1 MLSALFFMNRKGE
14 ILISRVYRDD
24 VNRVVASAFKNYILD
39 TKEIRTPVKTMSGA
53 TFCHIMEGEL
63 FVVAIARHNVNAAL
77 AFELLHRVVETF
89 KSYFQVVNEESIR
102 KNFVLIYEL
111 LDEIVDFG
119 HPQLSSSEIL
129 QQIITQGKARYD
141 FSKNKSGLKV
151 TKQVTGAVPWR
162 SADVKHKKNQVFID
176 VIETVNVL
184 ISSSGTILNADTSG
198 RLQIKSE
205 LSGMPT
211 CIIGLNDKAYA
222 LASEARRNGGRGGGS
237 SKSSGIAI
245 DAFTFHQCVSLDKF
259 DAEHKISFIPPDGTF
274 DMMKYRASEK
284 ISLPFRVH
292 HNIQESADHITVH
305 LTVKSTY
312 THETFANNFKV
323 KVPVPTN
330 TAVCKVRVGMG
341 RAKYLPE
348 SNCILWKVWRFPG
361 QAESTLAADIALIHI
376 TSSRQQ
382 VWDRPP
388 ISFDFEVP
396 MFTSSGLII
405 KYMKVVEKSHYQA
418 VKWVRYI
425 TRAGS
430 YQYRI

>member
-1 MLSALFFMNRKGE
+1 MFLK
-14 ILISRVYRDD
+14 
-24 VNRVVASAFKNYILD
+24 
-39 TKEIRTPVKTMSGA
+39 TK
-53 TFCHIMEGEL
+53 
-63 FVVAIARHNVNAAL
+63 
-77 AFELLHRVVETF
+77 
-89 KSYFQVVNEESIR
+89 Q
-102 KNFVLIYEL
+102 
-111 LDEIVDFG
+111 
-119 HPQLSSSEIL
+119 
-129 QQIITQGKARYD
+129 
-141 FSKNKSGLKV
+141 KSGLKV

-184 ISSSGTILNADTSG
+184 FSSSGAILNADTSG
-198 RLQIKSE
+198 RLQIRSE

-222 LASEARRNGGRGGGS
+222 LAAEARRNGRVGAGSRG
-237 SKSSGIAI
+237 SGIAI

-259 DAEHKISFIPPDGTF
+259 DAEHKISFIPPDGQF
-274 DMMKYRASEK
+274 DMMKYRASAK
-284 ISLPFRVH
+284 VSLPFRVH
-292 HNIQESADHITVH
+292 HNIQETADHITVH
-305 LTVKSTY
+305 LTVKSSY

-361 QAESTLAADIALIHI
+361 QVESTLAADIALIHV
-376 TSSRQQ
+376 TSTRPQ
-382 VWDRPP
+382 VWERPP

-396 MFTSSGLII
+396 MFTSSGLLI

-418 VKWVRYI
+418 VKWVRYL

>member
-1 MLSALFFMNRKGE
+1 MLSAVFFMNRKGE

-24 VNRVVASAFKNYILD
+24 VNRVVASAFKNYVLD
-39 TKEIRTPVKTMSGA
+39 NKEMRTPVKTMNGA
-53 TFCHIMEGEL
+53 TFCHIMQGDL

-77 AFELLHRVVETF
+77 AFELLHRIVETF
-89 KSYFQVVNEESIR
+89 KSYFQVVTEESIR

-111 LDEIVDFG
+111 LDEIIDFG

-184 ISSSGTILNADTSG
+184 ISSSGAILNADTAG

-222 LASEARRNGGRGGGS
+222 LASEARRNGGRSGG

-259 DAEHKISFIPPDGTF
+259 DAEHKISFIPPDGQF

-292 HNIQESADHITVH
+292 HNIQETADHITVH
-305 LTVKSTY
+305 LTVKSTFS
-312 THETFANNFKV
+312 HETFANNFKV

-341 RAKYLPE
+341 KAKYLPE

-361 QAESTLAADIALIHI
+361 QAESTLAADIALIHV
-376 TSSRQQ
+376 TSSRPQ

-418 VKWVRYI
+418 VKWVRYV
-425 TRAGS
+425 TRAGN